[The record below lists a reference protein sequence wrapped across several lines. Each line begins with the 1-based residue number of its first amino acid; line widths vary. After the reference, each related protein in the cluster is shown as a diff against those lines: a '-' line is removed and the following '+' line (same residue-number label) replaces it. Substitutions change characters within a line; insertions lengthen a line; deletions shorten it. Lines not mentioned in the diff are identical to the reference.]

1 ADLPQGRAA
10 SVREHEHAALQFLEL
25 AQLACAAV
33 PAWVAVLAF
42 RDDRIGRRDPAVT
55 ELRQSVERDLDV
67 RRREVFRDALR
78 FAVRAPGRAG
88 ERVALAQ
95 RVEHL
100 PADPAG
106 RVRAERGAEVA
117 AVALR
122 GLHQADDAPRDQVL
136 AVRPATAWIE

>member
-1 ADLPQGRAA
+1 AA
-10 SVREHEHAALQFLEL
+10 SVREHEHAALQFREL
-25 AQLACAAV
+25 ARLACDAV

-42 RDDRIGRRDPAVT
+42 RDDRIGRRDPAVA

-78 FAVRAPGRAG
+78 LAVRAPGRAG

-106 RVRAERGAEVA
+106 SIGAERRAEVA

-122 GLHQADDAPRDQVL
+122 GLYQADDAPGDQVL
-136 AVRPATAWIE
+136 AIRPAAAW